1 MSITRNPA
9 LASSAT
15 SLLIVGTKKRFDAV
29 KRLVVGGLCTAVLG
43 GAASVYATESLR
55 PDPGIQ
61 STEKKQIMPK
71 NNKVVPTAEYNAV
84 IAVAQKYV
92 DGLRSGSVE
101 GVAEA
106 FHKDAV
112 MYGFTNGKLLGG
124 SIRNLFD
131 FVKQNGKAP
140 DITTRLD
147 VLAITPTTAVVRV
160 DMEKDAIGADYND
173 YLTLIKIDGNW
184 KVIAKVY
191 HQFEG

>member
-1 MSITRNPA
+1 MS
-9 LASSAT
+9 
-15 SLLIVGTKKRFDAV
+15 
-29 KRLVVGGLCTAVLG
+29 
-43 GAASVYATESLR
+43 
-55 PDPGIQ
+55 
-61 STEKKQIMPK
+61 K
-71 NNKVVPTAEYNAV
+71 NIKVVPTGEYDAV

-92 DGLRSGSVE
+92 DGLRIGSAE

-112 MYGFTNGKLLGG
+112 MYGFTNGELLGG
-124 SIRNLFD
+124 PITNLFE
-131 FVKQNGKAP
+131 FVKKNGKAP
-140 DITTRLD
+140 DISTRLD

-173 YLTLIKIDGNW
+173 YLTLIRIDDAW